1 MGPAA
6 GSARG
11 EAVMDHLT
19 LTVKGMSC
27 GGCETAVKR
36 AVSLVEGVSNV
47 TASHRDERVTL
58 DYDPERV
65 TRAAVEKAIRRAGY
79 QVA

>member
-1 MGPAA
+1 
-6 GSARG
+6 
-11 EAVMDHLT
+11 MDHLT

-27 GGCETAVKR
+27 GGCENAVKR

-58 DYDPERV
+58 DYDPAKA
-65 TRAAVEKAIRRAGY
+65 TREAIEQAINRAGY
-79 QVA
+79 RVAA

>member
-1 MGPAA
+1 
-6 GSARG
+6 
-11 EAVMDHLT
+11 MDHLT

-27 GGCETAVKR
+27 GGCENAVTR

-58 DYDPERV
+58 DYDPAKA
-65 TRAAVEKAIRRAGY
+65 TREAIEQAINRAGY
-79 QVA
+79 RVAA